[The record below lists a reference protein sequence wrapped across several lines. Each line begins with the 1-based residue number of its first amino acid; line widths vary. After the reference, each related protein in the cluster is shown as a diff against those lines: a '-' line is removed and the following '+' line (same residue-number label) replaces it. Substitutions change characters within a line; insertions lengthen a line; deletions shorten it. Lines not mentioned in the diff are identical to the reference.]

1 MVVTERPSRLASQAV
16 DCRELMVISVFRWK
30 QTFANHLF
38 APKRAKVD
46 DLRVLHPNSRQS
58 DKSWTAALV
67 YTGRKKR
74 IFQ

>member
-38 APKRAKVD
+38 APKRVKVGSF
-46 DLRVLHPNSRQS
+46 RVSHPDS
-58 DKSWTAALV
+58 KSCPLAP
-67 YTGRKKR
+67 
-74 IFQ
+74 